1 MQFKPVYFSHYYVFL
16 VSIHASWQVKDK
28 IFNLLITKPF
38 QKFLNVW
45 ESRVDGI
52 LLGTMEYLGR
62 SGGHA

>member
-1 MQFKPVYFSHYYVFL
+1 MAGEGQNIQFVDHE
-16 VSIHASWQVKDK
+16 
-28 IFNLLITKPF
+28 TF